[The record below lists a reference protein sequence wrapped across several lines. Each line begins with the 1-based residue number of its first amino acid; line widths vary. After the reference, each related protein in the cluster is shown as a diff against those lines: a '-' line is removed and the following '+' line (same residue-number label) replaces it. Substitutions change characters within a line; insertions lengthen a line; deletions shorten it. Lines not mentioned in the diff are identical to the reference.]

1 MRTQLEVLEESVI
14 LTIDDIRLT
23 ACNPKIQPVN
33 EYTYRG
39 KNDILHFYYNLF
51 MERKE
56 EDGWRMIL

>member
-39 KNDILHFYYNLF
+39 KKWLIMRIFGQFSLKTFDNLN
-51 MERKE
+51 
-56 EDGWRMIL
+56 L